1 MDGVSVRLAMNVAGA
16 SALETAAAATDR
28 RAHLRVPADQ
38 LSWIREV
45 RLKYGPRLSLVDVSD
60 GGALVQADVRLRP
73 GAELVMEIVGAQVHA
88 VPFRVL
94 RSELARISE
103 GGAVYRGACE
113 FKRPLNLAEASTSAA
128 QVTRCDV
135 ALKGLLDRRRNE
147 ASVAGAT
154 GAGRDLGDLAQML
167 KGVQASVRADDPLS
181 RGLQDILSEVVP
193 ALTRGEPAAVL
204 RSKLESRLRRA
215 VPAAGIAIGSS
226 PAEAPPGA
234 ETIYFEAR
242 GTTGPGVLNV
252 QLPVGYEVSDWE
264 FRLFQAGSYL
274 LELLPSSA
282 DGAAGPAGTASAPD
296 SQSASDTVAPL
307 ASPPEAP
314 APGWRKI
321 VVRYRDGHLAKG
333 FTHDF
338 HPSRNQFSLWPSVDA
353 APSERMFVPAAQLK
367 AVFFVRDFQ
376 GNADYVEQRTF
387 DGPAEGRRIE
397 VTFGDDEV
405 LVGSTLNYRTDGLG
419 FFLTPADSR
428 GNNLRVFVVS
438 SAIRHVRFL

>member
-1 MDGVSVRLAMNVAGA
+1 MNAAGA
-16 SALETAAAATDR
+16 PALETTVAAADR
-28 RAHLRVPADQ
+28 RSHLRVPADQ

-45 RLKYGPRLSLVDVSD
+45 RLKYGPRVSLVDVSD
-60 GGALVQADVRLRP
+60 GGALVQTDVRLRP
-73 GAELVMEIVGAQVHA
+73 GAELVMEIVGPQVHA

-103 GGAVYRGACE
+103 EGAIYRGACE
-113 FKRPLNLAEASTSAA
+113 FKRPLNLAEASISAA
-128 QVTRCDV
+128 QGTRCDI
-135 ALKGLLDRRRNE
+135 AIKSLLDRRRNE
-147 ASVAGAT
+147 ASLARAT
-154 GAGRDLGDLAQML
+154 GVGRELGDLGQLL

-181 RGLQDILSEVVP
+181 RSLQDILSEVVP

-234 ETIYFEAR
+234 ETIYFEAQ
-242 GTTGPGVLNV
+242 GTSGPGVLNV
-252 QLPVGYEVSDWE
+252 QLPAGYHVSDWE
-264 FRLFQAGSYL
+264 FRLFQVGSYL

-282 DGAAGPAGTASAPD
+282 DTADGLAGTETVPD
-296 SQSASDTVAPL
+296 SQSDPVAMAAL
-307 ASPPEAP
+307 APAVAAA

-321 VVRYRDGHLAKG
+321 VVRYRDGHLSKG

-338 HPSRNQFSLWPSVDA
+338 HPSRNQFSLWPSLDA
-353 APSERMFVPAAQLK
+353 APSERMFVPASQLK

-397 VTFGDDEV
+397 VTFADDEV
-405 LVGSTLNYRTDGLG
+405 LVGSTLNYRTDGQG